1 MALKIYAKSEG
12 KLTCAFKND
21 VKNLANFRLQDE
33 NSNLILESKMVEIN
47 QKTQNNQI
55 DKIQCKNFILPW
67 R

>member
-33 NSNLILESKMVEIN
+33 NSNLILESKMVEIS
-47 QKTQNNQI
+47 QN
-55 DKIQCKNFILPW
+55 KNSKQPDW
-67 R
+67 QDTV

>member
-12 KLTCAFKND
+12 KLTCVFKND

-47 QKTQNNQI
+47 QN
-55 DKIQCKNFILPW
+55 KNSKQPDW
-67 R
+67 QDTV

>member
-12 KLTCAFKND
+12 KLTCVFKND

-47 QKTQNNQI
+47 QN
-55 DKIQCKNFILPW
+55 KNSKQPD
-67 R
+67 